1 MIKRLLFIVG
11 LGIIAASVGTYSPA
25 QAAFN
30 IYGPD
35 TCTSADAKTSTTC
48 ASVAKNTGTDP
59 LAGNDGIL
67 SKIANIVAEVAG
79 AAAVIVLI
87 LGAIRFITSN
97 GSAQDQS
104 GKPSEVTMAKKMITG
119 ALIGLVIIALARTM
133 IYYLVHHLKP

>member
-1 MIKRLLFIVG
+1 MIRRLLLIVG
-11 LGIIAASVGTYSPA
+11 LSIIALSVGAYSPA

-35 TCTSADAKTSTTC
+35 TCNNTDAQKSTTC
-48 ASVAKNTGTDP
+48 ASASKNTGTDP
-59 LAGNDGIL
+59 IAGSDGIL

-97 GSAQDQS
+97 GSVQDQG
-104 GKPSEVTMAKKMITG
+104 GKPSEVTMGKKMITG
-119 ALIGLVIIALARTM
+119 ALIGLVVIVLARTM
-133 IYYLVHHLKP
+133 IYFLVHHLKP